1 MLKSIINGNDVSKL
15 NIDRVT
21 NKNTGS
27 NYRIYFLTIFI
38 ISLLLTTFL
47 SNIDFEKHS
56 KLLNDFLIKNGFTIN
71 NIQILGIKNITK
83 ETIIKSVN
91 NEKQSNILNVNLL
104 NIYNNL
110 SNNDWVEELYIE
122 RVLPNTIKISI
133 KEKEAI
139 GIWQYEMSNK
149 LITKNGEII
158 STANINKFKIDLPII
173 HGNHANKNANSILKI
188 LETNKVLTKNIWS
201 LDYINNR
208 RWNLH
213 FKQGIIVLLPSKG
226 VLKAWNEIIKL
237 QNNYDVLNL
246 GLTELDLRNPNKIL
260 GKISVDKDL
269 INHRKNLWRF

>member
-1 MLKSIINGNDVSKL
+1 MLNSIIKGNDVNKL

-21 NKNTGS
+21 NKNTRS
-27 NYRIYFLTIFI
+27 SYRIYFLTIFI
-38 ISLLLTTFL
+38 IFLLLTTFL
-47 SNIDFEKHS
+47 NNIDFEKYS
-56 KLLNDFLIKNGFTIN
+56 KLLNNFLIKNGFTIN
-71 NIQILGIKNITK
+71 NIQILGIKNIPK
-83 ETIIKSVN
+83 ETIIKIVN
-91 NEKQSNILNVNLL
+91 NEKKSNILSVNLL

-110 SNNDWVEELYIE
+110 RNNDWVEELYIE

-133 KEKEAI
+133 IEKEAI

-237 QNNYDVLNL
+237 QKNYDVLNL

-269 INHRKNLWRF
+269 INHRKNL

>member
-1 MLKSIINGNDVSKL
+1 MLNSIIKGNDVNKL
-15 NIDRVT
+15 NIDRIT
-21 NKNTGS
+21 NKNTRS
-27 NYRIYFLTIFI
+27 NFTVYFLTILI

-47 SNIDFEKHS
+47 NNIDFEKYS
-56 KLLNDFLIKNGFTIN
+56 KLLNNFLIKNGFTIN
-71 NIQILGIKNITK
+71 NIQILGIKNIPK
-83 ETIIKSVN
+83 ETVIKIVN
-91 NEKQSNILNVNLL
+91 NENKSNIFNVNLL

-110 SNNDWVEELYIE
+110 KNNDWVEELYIE

-149 LITKNGEII
+149 LITKDGEII

-237 QNNYDVLNL
+237 QKNYDVLNL

-269 INHRKNLWRF
+269 INHRKNL

>member
-1 MLKSIINGNDVSKL
+1 MLNSIITGNVVNKL
-15 NIDRVT
+15 YIDRVT

-27 NYRIYFLTIFI
+27 NYRIYFLKIFI

-47 SNIDFEKHS
+47 SNINFEKYS

-83 ETIIKSVN
+83 ETIIKIVN

-110 SNNDWVEELYIE
+110 KNNDWVEELYIE

-149 LITKNGEII
+149 LITKDGEII

-173 HGNHANKNANSILKI
+173 HGNDANKNANSILKI
-188 LETNKVLTKNIWS
+188 LETNKVLAKNIWS

-226 VLKAWNEIIKL
+226 VLKAWNKIIKL
-237 QNNYDVLNL
+237 QRSYDVLNL

-269 INHRKNLWRF
+269 INHRKNL

>member
-1 MLKSIINGNDVSKL
+1 M
-15 NIDRVT
+15 
-21 NKNTGS
+21 
-27 NYRIYFLTIFI
+27 
-38 ISLLLTTFL
+38 LTTFL
-47 SNIDFEKHS
+47 NNIDFEKYS
-56 KLLNDFLIKNGFTIN
+56 KLLNNFLIKNGFTIN
-71 NIQILGIKNITK
+71 NIQILGIKNIPK
-83 ETIIKSVN
+83 ETIIKIVN
-91 NEKQSNILNVNLL
+91 NEKKSNILSVNLL

-110 SNNDWVEELYIE
+110 RNNDWVEELHIE
-122 RVLPNTIKISI
+122 RVLPNTIKINI

-237 QNNYDVLNL
+237 QKNYDVLNL

-269 INHRKNLWRF
+269 INHRKNL

>member
-1 MLKSIINGNDVSKL
+1 MLNSIIKGNVVNKL

-21 NKNTGS
+21 NKNTRPS
-27 NYRIYFLTIFI
+27 YRIYFLTIFI

-47 SNIDFEKHS
+47 NNIDFGKYS
-56 KLLNDFLIKNGFTIN
+56 KLLNNFLIKNGFTIN
-71 NIQILGIKNITK
+71 NIQILGIKNIPK
-83 ETIIKSVN
+83 ETIIKIVN
-91 NEKQSNILNVNLL
+91 NENKSNILNVNLL

-110 SNNDWVEELYIE
+110 RNNDWVEELYIE

-133 KEKEAI
+133 IEKEAI

-149 LITKNGEII
+149 LITKDGEII

-173 HGNHANKNANSILKI
+173 HGNDANKNANSILKI

-213 FKQGIIVLLPSKG
+213 FKQGIIVLLPSEG
-226 VLKAWNEIIKL
+226 VLRAWNEIIKL
-237 QNNYDVLNL
+237 QKNYDVLNL

-269 INHRKNLWRF
+269 INHRKNL

>member
-1 MLKSIINGNDVSKL
+1 MLNSIIKGNDVNKL
-15 NIDRVT
+15 NIDRIT
-21 NKNTGS
+21 NKNTRS
-27 NYRIYFLTIFI
+27 NFTVYFLTIFI

-47 SNIDFEKHS
+47 NNIDFEKYS
-56 KLLNDFLIKNGFTIN
+56 KLLNNFLIKNGFTIN
-71 NIQILGIKNITK
+71 NIQILGIKNIPK
-83 ETIIKSVN
+83 ETIIKIVN
-91 NEKQSNILNVNLL
+91 NENKSNILNVNLL

-110 SNNDWVEELYIE
+110 RNNDWVEELYIE

-133 KEKEAI
+133 IEKEAI

-213 FKQGIIVLLPSKG
+213 FKQGIIVLLPSEG
-226 VLKAWNEIIKL
+226 VLRAWNEIIKL
-237 QNNYDVLNL
+237 QKNYDVLNL

-269 INHRKNLWRF
+269 INHRKNL

>member
-1 MLKSIINGNDVSKL
+1 MKK
-15 NIDRVT
+15 
-21 NKNTGS
+21 K
-27 NYRIYFLTIFI
+27 
-38 ISLLLTTFL
+38 
-47 SNIDFEKHS
+47 
-56 KLLNDFLIKNGFTIN
+56 
-71 NIQILGIKNITK
+71 
-83 ETIIKSVN
+83 
-91 NEKQSNILNVNLL
+91 SNILNVNLL

-110 SNNDWVEELYIE
+110 RNNDWVEELYIE

-149 LITKNGEII
+149 LITKDGEII

-173 HGNHANKNANSILKI
+173 HGNNANKNANSILKI

-237 QNNYDVLNL
+237 QKNYDVLNL

-269 INHRKNLWRF
+269 INHRKNL

>member
-1 MLKSIINGNDVSKL
+1 MLNSIIKGNDVNKL
-15 NIDRVT
+15 NIDRIT
-21 NKNTGS
+21 NKNTRS
-27 NYRIYFLTIFI
+27 NFTVYFLTILI

-47 SNIDFEKHS
+47 NNIDFKKHS
-56 KLLNDFLIKNGFTIN
+56 KLLNNFLIKNGFTIN
-71 NIQILGIKNITK
+71 NIQILGIKNIPK
-83 ETIIKSVN
+83 ETIIKIVN
-91 NEKQSNILNVNLL
+91 NENKSNILNVNLL

-110 SNNDWVEELYIE
+110 RNNDWVEELYIE

-133 KEKEAI
+133 IEKEAI

-173 HGNHANKNANSILKI
+173 HGNDANKNANSILKI

-213 FKQGIIVLLPSKG
+213 FKQGIIVLLPSEG
-226 VLKAWNEIIKL
+226 VLRAWNEIIKL
-237 QNNYDVLNL
+237 QKNYDVLNL

-269 INHRKNLWRF
+269 INHRKNL

>member
-1 MLKSIINGNDVSKL
+1 MYK
-15 NIDRVT
+15 R
-21 NKNTGS
+21 
-27 NYRIYFLTIFI
+27 
-38 ISLLLTTFL
+38 
-47 SNIDFEKHS
+47 
-56 KLLNDFLIKNGFTIN
+56 
-71 NIQILGIKNITK
+71 QPK
-83 ETIIKSVN
+83 ETIIKIVN
-91 NEKQSNILNVNLL
+91 NEKKSNILSANLL

-110 SNNDWVEELYIE
+110 RNNDWVEELYIE

-158 STANINKFKIDLPII
+158 STTNINKFKIDLPII
-173 HGNHANKNANSILKI
+173 HGNHANKNANSILEI
-188 LETNKVLTKNIWS
+188 LETNKVLAKNIWS
-201 LDYINNR
+201 LDYVNNR

-237 QNNYDVLNL
+237 QRNYDVLNL

-269 INHRKNLWRF
+269 INHRKNL

>member
-1 MLKSIINGNDVSKL
+1 MLNSIIKGNDVNKL
-15 NIDRVT
+15 NIDRIT
-21 NKNTGS
+21 NKNTRS
-27 NYRIYFLTIFI
+27 NFTVYFLTILI

-47 SNIDFEKHS
+47 NNIDFGKYS
-56 KLLNDFLIKNGFTIN
+56 KLLNNFLIKNGFTIN
-71 NIQILGIKNITK
+71 NIQILGIKNIPK
-83 ETIIKSVN
+83 ETIIKIVN
-91 NEKQSNILNVNLL
+91 NENKSNILNVNLL

-110 SNNDWVEELYIE
+110 RNNDWVEELYIE

-133 KEKEAI
+133 IEKEAI

-173 HGNHANKNANSILKI
+173 HGNDANKNANFILKI

-213 FKQGIIVLLPSKG
+213 FKQGIIVLLPSEG
-226 VLKAWNEIIKL
+226 VLRAWNEIIKL
-237 QNNYDVLNL
+237 QKNYDVLNL

-269 INHRKNLWRF
+269 INHRKNL

>member
-1 MLKSIINGNDVSKL
+1 MLNSIIKGNVVNKL

-27 NYRIYFLTIFI
+27 SYRMYFLTIFI

-47 SNIDFEKHS
+47 SNINFEKYS

-71 NIQILGIKNITK
+71 NIHILGIKNIPK
-83 ETIIKSVN
+83 ETIIKIVN
-91 NEKQSNILNVNLL
+91 NEKKSNILNVNLL

-110 SNNDWVEELYIE
+110 RNNDWVEELYIE

-149 LITKNGEII
+149 LITKDGEII

-173 HGNHANKNANSILKI
+173 HGNHANKKANSILKI

-237 QNNYDVLNL
+237 QRNYDVLNL

-269 INHRKNLWRF
+269 INHRKNL

>member
-1 MLKSIINGNDVSKL
+1 MLNSIIKGNDVNKL
-15 NIDRVT
+15 NIDRIT
-21 NKNTGS
+21 NKNTRS
-27 NYRIYFLTIFI
+27 NFTVYFLTILI

-47 SNIDFEKHS
+47 NNIDFEKYS
-56 KLLNDFLIKNGFTIN
+56 KLLNNFLIKNGFTIN
-71 NIQILGIKNITK
+71 NIQILGIKNIPK
-83 ETIIKSVN
+83 ETIIKIVN
-91 NEKQSNILNVNLL
+91 NENKSNILNVNLL

-110 SNNDWVEELYIE
+110 RNNDWVEELYIE

-213 FKQGIIVLLPSKG
+213 FKQGIIVLLPSEG
-226 VLKAWNEIIKL
+226 VLRAWNEIIKL
-237 QNNYDVLNL
+237 QKNYDVLNL

-269 INHRKNLWRF
+269 INHRKNL

>member
-1 MLKSIINGNDVSKL
+1 MLNSIIKGNDVNKL
-15 NIDRVT
+15 NIDRIT
-21 NKNTGS
+21 NKNTRS
-27 NYRIYFLTIFI
+27 NFTVYFLIIFI
-38 ISLLLTTFL
+38 ISLLLTTF
-47 SNIDFEKHS
+47 SNNIDFEKYS
-56 KLLNDFLIKNGFTIN
+56 KLLNNFLIKNGFTIN
-71 NIQILGIKNITK
+71 NIQILGIKNIPK
-83 ETIIKSVN
+83 ETIIKIVN
-91 NEKQSNILNVNLL
+91 NENKSNILNVNLL

-110 SNNDWVEELYIE
+110 RNNDWVEELYIE

-133 KEKEAI
+133 IEKEAI

-188 LETNKVLTKNIWS
+188 LETNKVLAKNIWS
-201 LDYINNR
+201 LDYVNNR

-226 VLKAWNEIIKL
+226 VLKAWNEITKL
-237 QNNYDVLNL
+237 QKNYDVLNL

-260 GKISVDKDL
+260 GKISVDKNL
-269 INHRKNLWRF
+269 INHRKNL

>member
-1 MLKSIINGNDVSKL
+1 MLNSIIKGNNVNKL

-27 NYRIYFLTIFI
+27 SYRMYFLTIFI

-47 SNIDFEKHS
+47 NNIDFEKYS
-56 KLLNDFLIKNGFTIN
+56 KLLNNFLIKNGFTIN

-83 ETIIKSVN
+83 ETIIKIVN
-91 NEKQSNILNVNLL
+91 NEKKSNIFNVNLL

-110 SNNDWVEELYIE
+110 KNNDWVEELYIE
-122 RVLPNTIKISI
+122 RVLPNTIKINI
-133 KEKEAI
+133 KEKEVI

-149 LITKNGEII
+149 LITKNGETI

-173 HGNHANKNANSILKI
+173 HGNHANKNANSILEI
-188 LETNKVLTKNIWS
+188 LETNKVLAKNIWS
-201 LDYINNR
+201 LDYVNNR

-237 QNNYDVLNL
+237 QKNYDVLNL

-269 INHRKNLWRF
+269 INHRKNL

>member
-1 MLKSIINGNDVSKL
+1 MLNSIIKGNDVNKL
-15 NIDRVT
+15 NIDRIT
-21 NKNTGS
+21 NKNTRS
-27 NYRIYFLTIFI
+27 NFTVYFLIIFI
-38 ISLLLTTFL
+38 ISLLLTTF
-47 SNIDFEKHS
+47 SNNIDFEKYS
-56 KLLNDFLIKNGFTIN
+56 KLLNNFLIKNGFTIN
-71 NIQILGIKNITK
+71 NIQILGIKNIPK
-83 ETIIKSVN
+83 ETIIKIVN
-91 NEKQSNILNVNLL
+91 NENKSNILNVNLL
-104 NIYNNL
+104 NIYNNIR
-110 SNNDWVEELYIE
+110 NNDWVEELYIE

-133 KEKEAI
+133 IEKEAI

-173 HGNHANKNANSILKI
+173 HGNHANKNANSILEI
-188 LETNKVLTKNIWS
+188 LETNKVLAKNIWS
-201 LDYINNR
+201 LDYVNNR

-237 QNNYDVLNL
+237 QKNYDVLNL

-269 INHRKNLWRF
+269 INHRKNL

>member
-1 MLKSIINGNDVSKL
+1 MLNSIIKGNNVNKL

-27 NYRIYFLTIFI
+27 SYRMYFLTIFI

-47 SNIDFEKHS
+47 NNIDFEKYS
-56 KLLNDFLIKNGFTIN
+56 KLLNNFLIKNGFTIN

-83 ETIIKSVN
+83 ETIIKIVN
-91 NEKQSNILNVNLL
+91 NEKKSNIFNVNLL

-110 SNNDWVEELYIE
+110 KNNDWVEELYIE
-122 RVLPNTIKISI
+122 RVLPNTIKINI
-133 KEKEAI
+133 KEKEVI

-149 LITKNGEII
+149 LITKNGETI

-173 HGNHANKNANSILKI
+173 HGNNANKNANSILQI
-188 LETNKVLTKNIWS
+188 LETNKVLAKNIWS
-201 LDYINNR
+201 LDYVNNR

-237 QNNYDVLNL
+237 QKNYDVLNL

-269 INHRKNLWRF
+269 INHRKNL

>member
-1 MLKSIINGNDVSKL
+1 MLNSIIKGNDVNKL
-15 NIDRVT
+15 NIDRIT
-21 NKNTGS
+21 NKNTRS
-27 NYRIYFLTIFI
+27 NFTVYFLTILI
-38 ISLLLTTFL
+38 ISLMLTTFL
-47 SNIDFEKHS
+47 NNIDFEKYS
-56 KLLNDFLIKNGFTIN
+56 KLLNNFLIKNGFTIN
-71 NIQILGIKNITK
+71 NIQILGIKNIPK
-83 ETIIKSVN
+83 ETIIKIVN
-91 NEKQSNILNVNLL
+91 NENKSNILNVNLL

-110 SNNDWVEELYIE
+110 RNNDWVEELYIE

-133 KEKEAI
+133 IEKEAI

-173 HGNHANKNANSILKI
+173 HGNDANKNANSILKI

-213 FKQGIIVLLPSKG
+213 FKQGIIVLLPSEG
-226 VLKAWNEIIKL
+226 VLRAWNEIIKL
-237 QNNYDVLNL
+237 QKNYDVLNL

-260 GKISVDKDL
+260 GKINVDKDL
-269 INHRKNLWRF
+269 INHRKNL

>member
-1 MLKSIINGNDVSKL
+1 MLNSIIKGNDVNKL
-15 NIDRVT
+15 NIDRIT
-21 NKNTGS
+21 NKNTRS
-27 NYRIYFLTIFI
+27 NFTVYFLTILI
-38 ISLLLTTFL
+38 ISLMLTTFL
-47 SNIDFEKHS
+47 NNIDFEKYS
-56 KLLNDFLIKNGFTIN
+56 KLLNNFLIKNGFTIN
-71 NIQILGIKNITK
+71 NIQILGIKNIPK
-83 ETIIKSVN
+83 ETIIKIVN
-91 NEKQSNILNVNLL
+91 NENKSNILNVNLL

-110 SNNDWVEELYIE
+110 RNNDWVEELYIE

-133 KEKEAI
+133 IEKEAI

-173 HGNHANKNANSILKI
+173 HGNDANKNANSILKI

-213 FKQGIIVLLPSKG
+213 FKQGIIVLLPSEG
-226 VLKAWNEIIKL
+226 VLRAWNEIIKL
-237 QNNYDVLNL
+237 QKNYDVLNL

-260 GKISVDKDL
+260 GKISVNKDL
-269 INHRKNLWRF
+269 INHRKNL

>member
-1 MLKSIINGNDVSKL
+1 MLNSIIKGNDVNKL
-15 NIDRVT
+15 NIDRIT
-21 NKNTGS
+21 NKNTRS
-27 NYRIYFLTIFI
+27 NFTVYFLTILI

-47 SNIDFEKHS
+47 NNIDFEKYS
-56 KLLNDFLIKNGFTIN
+56 KLLNNFLIKNGFTIN
-71 NIQILGIKNITK
+71 NIQILGIKNIPK
-83 ETIIKSVN
+83 ETIIKIVN
-91 NEKQSNILNVNLL
+91 NENKSNILNVNLL

-110 SNNDWVEELYIE
+110 RNNDWVEELYIE

-133 KEKEAI
+133 IEKEAI

-173 HGNHANKNANSILKI
+173 HGNDANKNANSILKI

-237 QNNYDVLNL
+237 QKNYDVLNL

-269 INHRKNLWRF
+269 INHRKNL

>member
-1 MLKSIINGNDVSKL
+1 MLNSIIKGNDVNKL
-15 NIDRVT
+15 NIDRIT
-21 NKNTGS
+21 NKNTRS
-27 NYRIYFLTIFI
+27 NFTVYFLTILI
-38 ISLLLTTFL
+38 ISLMLTTFL
-47 SNIDFEKHS
+47 NNIDFEKYS
-56 KLLNDFLIKNGFTIN
+56 KLLNNFLIKNGFTIN
-71 NIQILGIKNITK
+71 NIQILGIKNIPK
-83 ETIIKSVN
+83 ETIIKIVN
-91 NEKQSNILNVNLL
+91 NENKSNILNVNLL

-110 SNNDWVEELYIE
+110 RNNDWVEELYIE

-133 KEKEAI
+133 IEKEAI

-173 HGNHANKNANSILKI
+173 HGNNANKNANSILKI

-213 FKQGIIVLLPSKG
+213 FKQGIIVLLPSEG
-226 VLKAWNEIIKL
+226 VLRAWNEIIKL
-237 QNNYDVLNL
+237 QKNYDVLNL

-260 GKISVDKDL
+260 GKISVNKDL
-269 INHRKNLWRF
+269 INHRKNL

>member
-1 MLKSIINGNDVSKL
+1 MLNSIIKGNDVNKL
-15 NIDRVT
+15 NIDRIT
-21 NKNTGS
+21 NKNTRS
-27 NYRIYFLTIFI
+27 NFTVYFLTILI

-47 SNIDFEKHS
+47 NNIDFEKYS
-56 KLLNDFLIKNGFTIN
+56 KLLNNFLIKNGFTIN
-71 NIQILGIKNITK
+71 NIQILGIKNIPK
-83 ETIIKSVN
+83 ETIIKIVN
-91 NEKQSNILNVNLL
+91 NENKSNILNVNLL

-110 SNNDWVEELYIE
+110 RNNDWVEELYIE

-133 KEKEAI
+133 IEKEAI

-173 HGNHANKNANSILKI
+173 HGNDANKNANSILKI

-213 FKQGIIVLLPSKG
+213 FKQGIIVLLPSEG
-226 VLKAWNEIIKL
+226 VLRAWNEIIKL
-237 QNNYDVLNL
+237 QKNYDVLNL

-260 GKISVDKDL
+260 GKINVEKDL
-269 INHRKNLWRF
+269 INHRKNL

>member
-1 MLKSIINGNDVSKL
+1 MLNSIIKGNDVNKL
-15 NIDRVT
+15 NIDRIT
-21 NKNTGS
+21 NKNTRS
-27 NYRIYFLTIFI
+27 NFTVYFLTILI
-38 ISLLLTTFL
+38 MSLLLTTFL
-47 SNIDFEKHS
+47 NNIDFEKYS
-56 KLLNDFLIKNGFTIN
+56 KLLNNFLIKNGFTIN
-71 NIQILGIKNITK
+71 NIQILGIKNIPK
-83 ETIIKSVN
+83 ETIIKIVN
-91 NEKQSNILNVNLL
+91 NENKSNILNVNLL

-110 SNNDWVEELYIE
+110 RNNDWVEELYIE

-133 KEKEAI
+133 IEKEAI

-173 HGNHANKNANSILKI
+173 HGNDANKNANSILKI

-213 FKQGIIVLLPSKG
+213 FKQGIIVLLPSEG
-226 VLKAWNEIIKL
+226 VLRAWNEIIKL
-237 QNNYDVLNL
+237 QKNYDVLNL

-260 GKISVDKDL
+260 GKISVNKDL
-269 INHRKNLWRF
+269 INHRKNL

>member
-1 MLKSIINGNDVSKL
+1 MLNSIIKGNDVNKL
-15 NIDRVT
+15 NIDRIT
-21 NKNTGS
+21 NKNTRS
-27 NYRIYFLTIFI
+27 NFTVYFLTILI
-38 ISLLLTTFL
+38 ISLMLTTFL
-47 SNIDFEKHS
+47 NNIDFEKYS
-56 KLLNDFLIKNGFTIN
+56 KLLNNFLIKNGFTIN
-71 NIQILGIKNITK
+71 NIQILGIKNIPK
-83 ETIIKSVN
+83 ETIIKIVN
-91 NEKQSNILNVNLL
+91 NENKSNILNVNLL

-110 SNNDWVEELYIE
+110 RNNDWVEELYIE

-149 LITKNGEII
+149 LITKDGEII

-213 FKQGIIVLLPSKG
+213 FKQGIIVLLPSEG
-226 VLKAWNEIIKL
+226 VLRAWNEIIKL
-237 QNNYDVLNL
+237 QKNYDVLNL

-269 INHRKNLWRF
+269 INHRKNL

>member
-1 MLKSIINGNDVSKL
+1 MLNSIIKGNDVNKL
-15 NIDRVT
+15 NIDRIT
-21 NKNTGS
+21 NKNTRS
-27 NYRIYFLTIFI
+27 NFTVYFLTILI

-47 SNIDFEKHS
+47 NNIDFEKYS
-56 KLLNDFLIKNGFTIN
+56 KLLNNFLIKNGFTIN
-71 NIQILGIKNITK
+71 NIQILGIKNIPK
-83 ETIIKSVN
+83 ETIIKIVN
-91 NEKQSNILNVNLL
+91 NENKSNILNVNLL

-110 SNNDWVEELYIE
+110 RNNDWVEELYIE

-149 LITKNGEII
+149 LITKDGEII

-237 QNNYDVLNL
+237 QKNYDVLNL

-260 GKISVDKDL
+260 GKISVDKNL
-269 INHRKNLWRF
+269 INHRKNL

>member
-1 MLKSIINGNDVSKL
+1 MLNSIIKGNDVNKL
-15 NIDRVT
+15 NIDRIT
-21 NKNTGS
+21 NKNTRS
-27 NYRIYFLTIFI
+27 NFTMYFLTIFI

-47 SNIDFEKHS
+47 NNIDFEKYS
-56 KLLNDFLIKNGFTIN
+56 KLLNNFLIKNGFTIN
-71 NIQILGIKNITK
+71 NIQILGIKNIPK
-83 ETIIKSVN
+83 ETIIKIVN
-91 NEKQSNILNVNLL
+91 NENKSNILNVNLL
-104 NIYNNL
+104 NIYKNL
-110 SNNDWVEELYIE
+110 RNNDWVEELYIE

-201 LDYINNR
+201 LDYVNNR

-237 QNNYDVLNL
+237 QKNYDVLNL

-269 INHRKNLWRF
+269 INHRKNL

>member
-1 MLKSIINGNDVSKL
+1 MLNSIIKGNVVNKL

-47 SNIDFEKHS
+47 SNIDFEKYS
-56 KLLNDFLIKNGFTIN
+56 KLLNNFLIKNGFTIN
-71 NIQILGIKNITK
+71 NIQILGITNIPK
-83 ETIIKSVN
+83 ETIIKIVN

-110 SNNDWVEELYIE
+110 KNNDWVEELYIE

-149 LITKNGEII
+149 LITKDGEII

-173 HGNHANKNANSILKI
+173 HGNNANKNANSILKI

-237 QNNYDVLNL
+237 QKNYDVLNL

-269 INHRKNLWRF
+269 INHRKNL

>member
-1 MLKSIINGNDVSKL
+1 MLNSIIKGNNVNKL

-27 NYRIYFLTIFI
+27 SYRMYFLTIFI

-47 SNIDFEKHS
+47 NNIDFEKYS
-56 KLLNDFLIKNGFTIN
+56 KLLNNFLIKNGFTIN
-71 NIQILGIKNITK
+71 NIQILGIKNIPK
-83 ETIIKSVN
+83 ETIIKIVN
-91 NEKQSNILNVNLL
+91 NEKKSNILSVNLL

-110 SNNDWVEELYIE
+110 RNNDWVEELHIE
-122 RVLPNTIKISI
+122 RVLPNTIKINI

-237 QNNYDVLNL
+237 QKNYDVLNL

-269 INHRKNLWRF
+269 INHRKNL

>member
-1 MLKSIINGNDVSKL
+1 MLKSIIKGNDVSRL

-27 NYRIYFLTIFI
+27 NYTVYFLTVFI
-38 ISLLLTTFL
+38 TFL
-47 SNIDFEKHS
+47 FLTFFLNNIDFNKHS
-56 KLLNDFLIKNGFTIN
+56 KLLNNFLIKNGFTIN
-71 NIQILGIKNITK
+71 NIQILGIKNIPK
-83 ETIIKSVN
+83 ETIIKIVN
-91 NEKQSNILNVNLL
+91 NENKSNILNVNLS
-104 NIYNNL
+104 NIYNNIR
-110 SNNDWVEELYIE
+110 NNDWVEELYIE

-149 LITKNGEII
+149 LITKNGKII

-173 HGNHANKNANSILKI
+173 HGNNANKNANSILKI

-237 QNNYDVLNL
+237 QKNYDVLNL
-246 GLTELDLRNPNKIL
+246 GLIELDLRNSNKIL
-260 GKISVDKDL
+260 GKISVDKNL
-269 INHRKNLWRF
+269 INHRKNL

>member
-1 MLKSIINGNDVSKL
+1 MLNSIIKGNDVNKL

-27 NYRIYFLTIFI
+27 SYRMYFLTIFI

-47 SNIDFEKHS
+47 NNIDFEKYS
-56 KLLNDFLIKNGFTIN
+56 KLLNNFLIKNGFTIN

-83 ETIIKSVN
+83 ETIIKIVN
-91 NEKQSNILNVNLL
+91 NEKKSNIFNVNLL

-110 SNNDWVEELYIE
+110 KNNDWVEELYIE
-122 RVLPNTIKISI
+122 RVLPNTIKINI
-133 KEKEAI
+133 KEKEVI

-149 LITKNGEII
+149 LITKNGETI

-173 HGNHANKNANSILKI
+173 HGNHANKNANSILEI
-188 LETNKVLTKNIWS
+188 LETNKVLAKNIWS
-201 LDYINNR
+201 LDYVNNR

-237 QNNYDVLNL
+237 QKNYDVLNL

-269 INHRKNLWRF
+269 INHRKNL

>member
-1 MLKSIINGNDVSKL
+1 MLNSIIKGNDVNKL
-15 NIDRVT
+15 NIDRIT
-21 NKNTGS
+21 NKNTRS
-27 NYRIYFLTIFI
+27 NFTVYFLTIFI
-38 ISLLLTTFL
+38 ISLLLTTF
-47 SNIDFEKHS
+47 SNNIDFEKYS
-56 KLLNDFLIKNGFTIN
+56 KLLNNFLIKNGFTIN
-71 NIQILGIKNITK
+71 NIQILGIKNIPK
-83 ETIIKSVN
+83 ETIIKIVN
-91 NEKQSNILNVNLL
+91 NENKSNILNVNLL

-110 SNNDWVEELYIE
+110 RNNDWVEELYIE

-133 KEKEAI
+133 IEKEAI

-213 FKQGIIVLLPSKG
+213 FKQGIIVLLPSEG
-226 VLKAWNEIIKL
+226 VLTAWNEIIKL
-237 QNNYDVLNL
+237 QKNYDVLNL

-260 GKISVDKDL
+260 GKISVDKNL
-269 INHRKNLWRF
+269 INHRKNL